1 MANKKKKTRSGS
13 MAMSQAAEQS
23 IEAKS
28 VRIQRRA
35 VEDDDFS
42 PDYTAVIRDLKRIG
56 TLAGVFFVILVALS
70 FIL

>member
-13 MAMSQAAEQS
+13 MAISQSAEQS

-28 VRIQRRA
+28 VRIPRRA
-35 VEDDDFS
+35 IEDDDFS
-42 PDYTAVIRDLKRIG
+42 PDYTPIIRDLKRIG
-56 TLAGVFFVILVALS
+56 TLAGAFFVILIVLS